1 MDFQNNDEN
10 KGSWLEWA
18 KYVLL
23 TLQQHEMDL
32 KEIKKKDLVDNIE
45 FEKFRT
51 KIETKSSMLA
61 VVISALVTIAV
72 NVLIAILTQ
81 RV

>member
-1 MDFQNNDEN
+1 
-10 KGSWLEWA
+10 
-18 KYVLL
+18 LL
-23 TLQQHEMDL
+23 TLQQHECD
-32 KEIKKKDLVDNIE
+32 IKDIQKKDLVDNIE

-72 NVLIAILTQ
+72 NIIVYLIIGK
-81 RV
+81 